1 MIPAVPMPRGS
12 DEIVGRGEE
21 LSALEHV
28 LASAAEGPVEALL
41 EGEAG
46 IGKTTVWGEGGGARS
61 RRPGKPASLRRASAR
76 IV

>member
-1 MIPAVPMPRGS
+1 MIPALPMPRRS
-12 DEIVGRGEE
+12 DEIVGREEE
-21 LSALEHV
+21 LSVLEHV
-28 LASAAEGPVEALL
+28 LASAAEGPGAARR

-46 IGKTTVWGEGGGARS
+46 IGKTTVWRKGGGARS